1 MDQYYFLVC
10 PVNSQNKVK
19 LSYAFWLMHPT
30 LAQAVDM
37 HRFIR
42 CQIAR
47 GIHCS
52 TEHAEYHHCSTSR
65 RGEEPSARFS
75 STTSTTTRTAWWSV
89 CTLIFLTS
97 DKVHI
102 YSGEGRE
109 TAAQHVKMIS
119 INHARI
125 YLGLHASPP
134 VCSRSSS
141 LSRNSGLSILPSI
154 EIGLLTLRSHMSV
167 ICQEEVHR
175 PTGHTRTWFCTF
187 ILLLPPS
194 QFIGCASLWCISLNA
209 LPPPETLDV
218 FGLMLN

>member
-1 MDQYYFLVC
+1 MQ
-10 PVNSQNKVK
+10 
-19 LSYAFWLMHPT
+19 HT

-37 HRFIR
+37 HQFIR

-75 STTSTTTRTAWWSV
+75 STSSTTTRPHGGASV
-89 CTLIFLTS
+89 LLLFLIS

-102 YSGEGRE
+102 YSGEGRK
-109 TAAQHVKMIS
+109 TAAQHVMMIS

-125 YLGLHASPP
+125 YLGLYASPS

-141 LSRNSGLSILPSI
+141 LSRNGGLALCRQ
-154 EIGLLTLRSHMSV
+154 LRSVCSDSGPT
-167 ICQEEVHR
+167 CQ
-175 PTGHTRTWFCTF
+175 
-187 ILLLPPS
+187 
-194 QFIGCASLWCISLNA
+194 
-209 LPPPETLDV
+209 
-218 FGLMLN
+218 